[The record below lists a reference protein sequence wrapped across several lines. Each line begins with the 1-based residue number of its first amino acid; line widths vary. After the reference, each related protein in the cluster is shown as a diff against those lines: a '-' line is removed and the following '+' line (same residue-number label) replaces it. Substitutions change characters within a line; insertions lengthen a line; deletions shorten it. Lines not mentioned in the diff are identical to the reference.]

1 MNLSFLKSYLSN
13 KHSEYPYAFPYVT
26 GIAMIIYL
34 NYSLH
39 SLDTLSVIILILL
52 MIIASFSIV
61 AILMA
66 KGENEIKR
74 KSREEDLII
83 SEEKFRVVAE
93 SIPSAILIFQN
104 SKIIYT
110 NKKANEIT
118 SLTDDELFRDI
129 NSLAIVHKRDLAKVV
144 GIIKDFN
151 ERKITETELEFKI
164 IVKDKQEK
172 WIHCVAIS
180 NYLSGVPSVVVTIN
194 DITDKRNV
202 ELGLERYIEELHVS
216 RSLIEQNAEELLEL
230 NGLLAESEKKLKK
243 LNSDKDKFF
252 SIISHDLRSPFNSL
266 LGFTEILSNDIDELT
281 KEDIKAFSSNI
292 NSSAK
297 NLLDHLNS
305 LLEWSRLNNGDIKN
319 HPEKLNL
326 KKVVDDTVMLLY
338 INAIKKN
345 IHIDID
351 IAENV
356 FIYADTKIVRSIL
369 QNLLSNA
376 IKFTFK
382 NGTISVNATTD
393 ADNIIISV
401 KDSGVGIGYR
411 DVEKL
416 FRIDTNHSTKGT
428 DNEVGSGLGL
438 ILCKNLIEINNGK
451 IWVESKIGDGSTFHF
466 TLPEYTEVKLHTE
479 NNLLIEY
486 THSA

>member
-1 MNLSFLKSYLSN
+1 
-13 KHSEYPYAFPYVT
+13 
-26 GIAMIIYL
+26 
-34 NYSLH
+34 
-39 SLDTLSVIILILL
+39 
-52 MIIASFSIV
+52 
-61 AILMA
+61 
-66 KGENEIKR
+66 
-74 KSREEDLII
+74 
-83 SEEKFRVVAE
+83 
-93 SIPSAILIFQN
+93 
-104 SKIIYT
+104 
-110 NKKANEIT
+110 
-118 SLTDDELFRDI
+118 
-129 NSLAIVHKRDLAKVV
+129 
-144 GIIKDFN
+144 
-151 ERKITETELEFKI
+151 
-164 IVKDKQEK
+164 
-172 WIHCVAIS
+172 
-180 NYLSGVPSVVVTIN
+180 
-194 DITDKRNV
+194 
-202 ELGLERYIEELHVS
+202 
-216 RSLIEQNAEELLEL
+216 
-230 NGLLAESEKKLKK
+230 
-243 LNSDKDKFF
+243 
-252 SIISHDLRSPFNSL
+252 
-266 LGFTEILSNDIDELT
+266 
-281 KEDIKAFSSNI
+281 
-292 NSSAK
+292 
-297 NLLDHLNS
+297 

-382 NGTISVNATTD
+382 NGTISVNARTD